1 MKTRIR
7 LGLFLA
13 LLLPTIVYANRSPS
27 GVSDQLVFGNPAS
40 ESAHGLKIASGESQV
55 VQIDSKLG
63 VLERRYTA
71 RELKGCDAALEFTLK
86 IPPANLKASKGSVT
100 LEFREIHNRQTG
112 VFGYR
117 IFVSGKEVYFRNYEE
132 AGSGPN
138 HFFVEVDRTL
148 VPADGKMT
156 IRLQSESGVPFC
168 LADVWAYSDFATLA
182 ASQNIEPG
190 KMGFILGLSAELAG
204 VPVDLKKNP
213 DQKMKVVEALEQKY
227 GGLQSYELGL
237 MGSVAYTLRSRPE
250 GQKSIDDTLEI
261 SVATGLPYH
270 LMFSS
275 WWGGAATGMDGR
287 GGYFSDLQYEG
298 VSYNSETKTY
308 NPSFPNQWGSSLWPT
323 RNDPHLNKINNLRIE
338 RLTRYLVDRRATVEL
353 GGAKLPTGV
362 IYAEM
367 GPGYGLEASR
377 QTRELAKKEGITLD
391 PEDGFSREEAEW
403 ALKNYG
409 AYFAQQVPA
418 YRAGLGRGTIKI
430 DNGKVEFPSDPV
442 FDNIYTHGFWGI
454 GGPLNDPKFAYWQA
468 NLNEGMWNSGELTE
482 AYPQAWYDYVVA
494 NGRIACVN
502 IERVMIQNLG
512 YMPFAYG
519 NGLQFVCL
527 FNAKPGDEELLKKE
541 DGVAEKP
548 NPPIDYPRRVLDVN
562 LARDKSPAK
571 APGVVAFKEL
581 TTGAKGLHVQ
591 PLESKKEGE
600 IVCEIKDPETAFA
613 NGLDLKVSGVVGRVP
628 RKGSYIK
635 VLAGD
640 SPTQLSE
647 VKNLVGTDFVASGG
661 WGGKNFATIDLSSL
675 AKGKKSVFVALK
687 IASEGMAAEVTVSQI
702 SAYIPWSL
710 KAGQSNGWV
719 PTLGDSRRRSLWV
732 QQRARLD
739 RMAQM
744 LEQAGGSEQIL
755 AKASELKASG
765 FYTQALEFLFREY
778 AQVLPA
784 RFAVKGTGK
793 LASQPVEVSVK
804 TPDSVLIV
812 DLLKISP
819 EGIDLEMRA
828 PAETPCTVS
837 FSGLAEKS
845 SWKLSRV
852 SGALFHLRPANEA
865 DPEAVAATG
874 GRAAFDV
881 AIGEPPLP
889 ALPKTLVAQGG
900 GGGFTIQDIELTD
913 GEMIR
918 RIPLVKDALVTR
930 RKVGEPINNDRYR
943 GRTDG
948 DRLTLSLN
956 DNGEVER
963 IDAEFGKDA
972 GTIKSFTPP
981 SAYPEPINGIIE
993 LDNGNRYELGYNR
1006 GMTDTEVVGLSA
1018 LKSSSLETIK
1028 QAFAPGQWVEISYSP
1043 YTSHNRPPRIL
1054 KISQPVETI
1063 FKEDF
1068 TKSDDSWAQRALELE
1083 NIQVADLK
1091 GRKLWPKKAWT
1102 PGHVVYRIEAP
1113 RPLGQT
1119 SAGFTGRLILTP
1131 ENRITLFVRTDGG
1144 EWQKCGEY
1152 VTASSGSNNFGALK
1166 MVDVTPWVRGKKSF
1180 DLKVEMLTTNS
1191 SWCSIGS
1198 IEVRT
1203 EGDHTQPLKNP

>member
-1 MKTRIR
+1 MKRN
-7 LGLFLA
+7 LCVVLLLA
-13 LLLPTIVYANRSPS
+13 FVLPTIASANKTASKIA
-27 GVSDQLVFGNPAS
+27 DQIVFGNATS
-40 ESAHGLKIASGESQV
+40 ESSHGLTATGGRSEIV
-55 VQIDSKLG
+55 RIDSKLG
-63 VLERRYTA
+63 VLERTYTA
-71 RELKGCDAALEFTLK
+71 RQVEGTGAALEFVLK
-86 IPPANLKASKGSVT
+86 IPSAELRASKGPLT
-100 LEFREIHNRQTG
+100 LEFREIHNRQKG

-117 IFVSGKEVYFRNYEE
+117 VFISGKEVYFRNYEE

-138 HFFVEVDRTL
+138 HFFVEVDRVL
-148 VPADGKMT
+148 VPVDGKMRVR
-156 IRLQSESGVPFC
+156 IQSESGVPFC
-168 LADVWAYSDFATLA
+168 LADVWAYSDFASLA

-237 MGSVAYTLRSRPE
+237 LGSVAYALRSRPE

-261 SVATGLPYH
+261 SAATGLPYH

-298 VSYNSETKTY
+298 VSYNAETKTY

-338 RLTRYLVDRRATVEL
+338 RLARYLVDRRATLEL

-367 GPGYGLEASR
+367 GPGYGIEANR
-377 QTRELAKKEGITLD
+377 QSRELAKKEGITLD

-430 DNGKVEFPSDPV
+430 VDGKAEFPSEPV

-502 IERVMIQNLG
+502 IERVMIQNLR
-512 YMPFAYG
+512 YMPFAFG

-541 DGVAEKP
+541 DGIADKP

-562 LARDKSPAK
+562 FARDKSPSK
-571 APGVVAFKEL
+571 SPGVIKVHGLSDAIKGGNIHALKSKE
-581 TTGAKGLHVQ
+581 
-591 PLESKKEGE
+591 EGE
-600 IVCEIKDPETAFA
+600 IVCEISDPETAFA
-613 NGLDLKVSGVVGRVP
+613 NGLDLKVSGAVGRVP
-628 RKGSYIK
+628 RQGSYIK

-640 SPTQLSE
+640 SPTQLAQ

-661 WGGKNFATIDLSSL
+661 WGGKNFATIDLSSV
-675 AKGKKSVFVALK
+675 AKGKKSLYVGIK
-687 IASEGMAAEVTVSQI
+687 IASDGMPAEVTINQI

-710 KAGQSNGWV
+710 KVGQTDGWV

-739 RMAQM
+739 RMMQM
-744 LEQAGGSEQIL
+744 FEQAGGSGQVL
-755 AKASELKASG
+755 AKASELKAPG

-804 TPDSVLIV
+804 TPEAVVIV
-812 DLLKISP
+812 DLLKATP

-828 PAETPCTVS
+828 AADTPCTVA
-837 FSGLAEKS
+837 FNGLPEKS
-845 SWKLSRV
+845 TWKFSRV
-852 SGALFHLRPANEA
+852 SGALFQLRPADKD

-874 GRAAFDV
+874 GRAAFDLT
-881 AIGEPPLP
+881 IGPPPLP
-889 ALPKTLVAQGG
+889 PLPKTLIAQGS
-900 GGGFTIQDIELTD
+900 GGGFAIQDIELTD
-913 GEMIR
+913 GEMNR
-918 RIPLVKDALVTR
+918 RIPLAKDALVTR
-930 RKVGEPINNDRYR
+930 RKVGEPINNNRYR
-943 GRTDG
+943 GRYDG
-948 DRLTLSLN
+948 DRLTLTLN
-956 DNGEVER
+956 DAGEVER
-963 IDAEFGKDA
+963 IDAEHGKDA

-981 SAYPEPINGIIE
+981 SVYPEPCNGIIE
-993 LDNGNRYELGYNR
+993 LENGNRYELGYNR
-1006 GMTDTEVVGLSA
+1006 GMTDTDVVGLSA

-1028 QAFAPGQWVEISYSP
+1028 QAFAPGQWLEISYSP

-1054 KISQPVETI
+1054 KISQPVVTI
-1063 FKEDF
+1063 FKEDY
-1068 TKSDDSWAQRALELE
+1068 TKADDSWVQRALEVE
-1083 NIQVADLK
+1083 NIHVKDLR
-1091 GRKLWPKKAWT
+1091 GLKLWPKNAWT
-1102 PGHVVYRIEAP
+1102 PGHVVYRIDAP
-1113 RPLGQT
+1113 RPMGQT
-1119 SAGFTGRLILTP
+1119 SVGFTGRLILNP
-1131 ENRITLFVRTDGG
+1131 ENRVTLFVRTDGG
-1144 EWQKCGEY
+1144 EWQKCGEF
-1152 VTASSGSNNFGALK
+1152 VTASSGSNDFGALK
-1166 MVDVTPWVRGKKSF
+1166 MVDVTPWVRGKSSF

-1191 SWCSIGS
+1191 TWCSIGS
-1198 IEVRT
+1198 LEVRT
-1203 EGDHTQPLKNP
+1203 EGEHNPPNPQP

>member
-1 MKTRIR
+1 MEPRIR
-7 LGLFLA
+7 LGIFLA
-13 LLLPTIVYANRSPS
+13 LILSTIAYAAPS
-27 GVSDQLVFGNPAS
+27 ASRISDQLVFGNPAS
-40 ESAHGLKIASGESQV
+40 ESSHGLKVASGESRV
-55 VQIDSKLG
+55 IQIDSKLG

-71 RELKGCDAALEFTLK
+71 RELKGRDATLEFDLK
-86 IPPANLKASKGSVT
+86 VPPAELRASKTPLT

-138 HFFVEVDRTL
+138 HFFVEVDRAI
-148 VPADGKMT
+148 VPADGRMR
-156 IRLQSESGVPFC
+156 IRIQSESSVPFC
-168 LADVWAYSDFATLA
+168 LADVWAYSDFASLT
-182 ASQNIEPG
+182 ASQTIQPG

-261 SVATGLPYH
+261 SAATGLPYH

-298 VSYNSETKTY
+298 VSYNAETKTY

-338 RLTRYLVDRRATVEL
+338 RLTRYLVDRRATMEL

-367 GPGYGLEASR
+367 GPGYGLEANQ
-377 QTRELAKKEGITLD
+377 QTRELAKRDGITLD
-391 PEDGFSREEAEW
+391 PEDGISREEAEW

-430 DNGKVEFPSDPV
+430 DNGKVEFPTDPV

-454 GGPLNDPKFAYWQA
+454 GGPLNDPKFAFWQA

-502 IERVMIQNLG
+502 IERVMIQDLR

-527 FNAKPGDEELLKKE
+527 FNAKPGDEDLLKKE
-541 DGVAEKP
+541 DGIADKP

-562 LARDKSPAK
+562 FARDKSPLK
-571 APGVVAFKEL
+571 SPGVIKLHGLSDAIKGGNIHALKSKE
-581 TTGAKGLHVQ
+581 
-591 PLESKKEGE
+591 EGE
-600 IVCEIKDPETAFA
+600 IICEISDPETAFA
-613 NGLDLKVSGVVGRVP
+613 NGLELKVSGATSRVP
-628 RKGSYIK
+628 LKGSYIK
-635 VLAGD
+635 VLAG
-640 SPTQLSE
+640 SSATQLTE
-647 VKNLVGTDFVASGG
+647 VKTLLAADFIAGGG
-661 WGGKNFATIDLSSL
+661 WGNKSFATVDLSTI
-675 AKGKKSVFVALK
+675 AKGNKSVFVAVK
-687 IASEGMAAEVTVSQI
+687 IASEGMPAEVTISQI
-702 SAYIPWSL
+702 SAYIPWSI
-710 KAGQSNGWV
+710 KAGQTDGWV
-719 PTLGDSRRRSLWV
+719 PNLGDSRRRSLWV

-739 RMAQM
+739 RMVQM
-744 LEQAGGSEQIL
+744 FEQAGGSGEVL
-755 AKASELKASG
+755 AKASEMKTSG

-784 RFAVKGTGK
+784 RFAMKGTGK
-793 LASQPVEVSVK
+793 LANKPVEVSVK
-804 TPDSVLIV
+804 GPESVVVV

-819 EGIDLEMRA
+819 EGIDLELR
-828 PAETPCTVS
+828 AETDTPSSVA
-837 FSGLAEKS
+837 FSGLPENS
-845 SWKLSRV
+845 TWKLFRI
-852 SGALFHLRPANEA
+852 SGPLFHLRPAA
-865 DPEAVAATG
+865 KDDPEAVAATA
-874 GRAAFDV
+874 GRASFDLT
-881 AIGEPPLP
+881 IGQPQLPPLP
-889 ALPKTLVAQGG
+889 KTFVAQGT
-900 GGGFTIQDIELTD
+900 GGGFAIQDVELTD
-913 GEMIR
+913 GEMAR
-918 RIPLVKDALVTR
+918 RIPLVKDALITR
-930 RKVGEPINNDRYR
+930 RKVGEPVNNNRYR
-943 GRTDG
+943 GRYDG
-948 DRLTLSLN
+948 DRLSLTLN
-956 DNGEVER
+956 DAGEVER

-981 SAYPEPINGIIE
+981 SVYPERSNGIIE

-1028 QAFAPGQWVEISYSP
+1028 QAFAPGQWVEVSYAP

-1063 FKEDF
+1063 FKEDYG
-1068 TKSDDSWAQRALELE
+1068 TSDDSWVQRAVEVE
-1083 NIQVADLK
+1083 NIHVADLK

-1119 SAGFTGRLILTP
+1119 SVGFTGRLILNP

-1144 EWQKCGEY
+1144 EWQTCGEY

-1180 DLKVEMLTTNS
+1180 ELKVEMLTTNS
-1191 SWCSIGS
+1191 TWCSIGL

-1203 EGDHTQPLKNP
+1203 EGDHSQPLKN

>member
-1 MKTRIR
+1 MKPRTR

-13 LLLPTIVYANRSPS
+13 LILPTIVYADRSPS

-40 ESAHGLKIASGESQV
+40 ESKHGLKVASGESRV

-71 RELKGCDAALEFTLK
+71 RELKGRDATLDFDLK
-86 IPPANLKASKGSVT
+86 IPPAELRASKTPLT

-138 HFFVEVDRTL
+138 HFFVEVDRAL
-148 VPADGKMT
+148 VPADGKVRVR
-156 IRLQSESGVPFC
+156 IQSESGIPFC
-168 LADVWAYSDFATLA
+168 LAEVWAYSDFKALV
-182 ASQNIEPG
+182 ASQDIEPG

-213 DQKMKVVEALEQKY
+213 DQKMKVVEALGQKY

-261 SVATGLPYH
+261 SAATGLPYH

-287 GGYFSDLQYEG
+287 GGYFSDLEYEG
-298 VSYNSETKTY
+298 ISYNAETKTY
-308 NPSFPNQWGSSLWPT
+308 YPSFPNQWGSSLWPT

-338 RLTRYLVDRRATVEL
+338 RLTRYLVDRRATMEL

-367 GPGYGLEASR
+367 GPGYGLEANQ
-377 QTRELAKKEGITLD
+377 QTRDLAKRDGITLD
-391 PEDGFSREEAEW
+391 PEDGISREEAEW

-418 YRAGLGRGTIKI
+418 DRAGLGRGTIKI
-430 DNGKVEFPSDPV
+430 DNGKVEFPTDPV

-454 GGPLNDPKFAYWQA
+454 GGPLNDPKFAFWQA

-502 IERVMIQNLG
+502 IERVMIQDLR

-527 FNAKPGDEELLKKE
+527 FNAKPGDEDLLKKE
-541 DGVAEKP
+541 DGIADKP

-562 LARDKSPAK
+562 FARDKSPSK
-571 APGVVAFKEL
+571 SPGVIKLHGLSDAIKGGNIHAIKSKE
-581 TTGAKGLHVQ
+581 
-591 PLESKKEGE
+591 EGE
-600 IVCEIKDPETAFA
+600 VVCEISDPETAFA
-613 NGLDLKVSGVVGRVP
+613 NGLELKVSGVTSRVP
-628 RKGSYIK
+628 LKGSYIK
-635 VLAGD
+635 VLAGE
-640 SPTQLSE
+640 SPDKLAE
-647 VKNLVGTDFVASGG
+647 VKSLLGTDFVAGGG
-661 WGGKNFATIDLSSL
+661 WGNKSFATVDLSTI
-675 AKGKKSVFVALK
+675 AKGNKSVIVAVK
-687 IASEGMAAEVTVSQI
+687 IASEGMPAEVTISQI
-702 SAYIPWSL
+702 SAYIPWNI
-710 KAGQSNGWV
+710 KAGQTDSWV

-739 RMAQM
+739 RMMQM
-744 LEQAGGSEQIL
+744 FEQAGGSGEVL
-755 AKASELKASG
+755 AKASEMKTSG

-778 AQVLPA
+778 AQVFPA

-793 LASQPVEVSVK
+793 LSNQPVEVSVK
-804 TPDSVLIV
+804 TLESVVVV
-812 DLLKISP
+812 DLLKVSP
-819 EGIDLEMRA
+819 EGIDLELR
-828 PAETPCTVS
+828 AETDTPCSVA
-837 FSGLAEKS
+837 FSGLPENS
-845 SWKLSRV
+845 TWKLSRV
-852 SGALFHLRPANEA
+852 SGALFHLRPATKD
-865 DPEAVAATG
+865 DPEALVATAD
-874 GRAAFDV
+874 RASFDLT
-881 AIGEPPLP
+881 IGQPPLP
-889 ALPKTLVAQGG
+889 PLPKTFLAQGT
-900 GGGFTIQDIELTD
+900 GGGFAIQDVDLTD
-913 GEMIR
+913 GEMVR
-918 RIPLVKDALVTR
+918 RVPSVKDALVTR
-930 RKVGEPINNDRYR
+930 RMVGEPLTDNRFR
-943 GRTDG
+943 GRYDG
-948 DRLTLSLN
+948 DRLIVTLN
-956 DNGEVER
+956 DAGEVER
-963 IDAEFGKDA
+963 IDAEQGKDS
-972 GTIKSFTPP
+972 GMIKSFTPP
-981 SAYPEPINGIIE
+981 SAYPEPCNGIIE
-993 LDNGNRYELGYNR
+993 LENGNRYELGYNR
-1006 GMTDTEVVGLSA
+1006 GMTDTEIVGLSA

-1028 QAFAPGQWVEISYSP
+1028 QAFAPGQWVEISYAP
-1043 YTSHNRPPRIL
+1043 YTSHNRPPRVL

-1063 FKEDF
+1063 FKEDY
-1068 TKSDDSWAQRALELE
+1068 TKADDSWVQRALEVE
-1083 NIQVADLK
+1083 NIHVKDLR
-1091 GRKLWPKKAWT
+1091 GLKLWPQKAWT
-1102 PGHVVYRIEAP
+1102 PGHVVYRIDSP
-1113 RPLGQT
+1113 RSLGQT
-1119 SAGFTGRLILTP
+1119 SVGFTGRLILNP

-1144 EWQKCGEY
+1144 EWKKCGEF

-1191 SWCSIGS
+1191 TWCSIGS
-1198 IEVRT
+1198 LEGRT
-1203 EGDHTQPLKNP
+1203 EGPQSSTTNQQ

>member
-1 MKTRIR
+1 MKPRIR
-7 LGLFLA
+7 LGIFLA
-13 LLLPTIVYANRSPS
+13 LILPTIAYAAPS
-27 GVSDQLVFGNPAS
+27 ASRISDQLVFGNPAS
-40 ESAHGLKIASGESQV
+40 ESKHGLKVASGESRV

-71 RELKGCDAALEFTLK
+71 RELKGRDATLEFDLK
-86 IPPANLKASKGSVT
+86 VPPAELRASKTPLT

-138 HFFVEVDRTL
+138 HFFVEVGRAI
-148 VPADGKMT
+148 VPADGRMR
-156 IRLQSESGVPFC
+156 IRIQSESSVPFC
-168 LADVWAYSDFATLA
+168 LADVWAYSDFASLT
-182 ASQNIEPG
+182 ASQTIQPG

-261 SVATGLPYH
+261 SAATGLPYH

-298 VSYNSETKTY
+298 VSYNAETKTY

-338 RLTRYLVDRRATVEL
+338 RLTRYLVDRRATMEL

-367 GPGYGLEASR
+367 GPGYGLEANQ
-377 QTRELAKKEGITLD
+377 QTRELAKRDGITLD
-391 PEDGFSREEAEW
+391 PEDGISREEAEW

-430 DNGKVEFPSDPV
+430 DNGKVEFPTDPV

-454 GGPLNDPKFAYWQA
+454 GGPLNDPKFAFWQA

-502 IERVMIQNLG
+502 IERVMIQDLR

-527 FNAKPGDEELLKKE
+527 FNAKPGDEDLLKKE
-541 DGVAEKP
+541 DGIADKP

-562 LARDKSPAK
+562 FARDKSPLK
-571 APGVVAFKEL
+571 SPGVIKLHGLSDAIKGGNIHALKSKE
-581 TTGAKGLHVQ
+581 
-591 PLESKKEGE
+591 EGE
-600 IVCEIKDPETAFA
+600 IICEISDPETAFA
-613 NGLDLKVSGVVGRVP
+613 NGLELKVSGATSRVP
-628 RKGSYIK
+628 LKGSYIK
-635 VLAGD
+635 VLAG
-640 SPTQLSE
+640 SSATQLTE
-647 VKNLVGTDFVASGG
+647 VKTLLAADFIAGGG
-661 WGGKNFATIDLSSL
+661 WGNKSFATVDLSTI
-675 AKGKKSVFVALK
+675 AKGNKSVFVAVK
-687 IASEGMAAEVTVSQI
+687 IASEGMPAEVTISQI

-710 KAGQSNGWV
+710 KAGQTDGWV
-719 PTLGDSRRRSLWV
+719 PNLGDSRRRSLWV

-739 RMAQM
+739 RMVQM
-744 LEQAGGSEQIL
+744 FEQAGGSGEVL
-755 AKASELKASG
+755 AKASEMKTSG

-784 RFAVKGTGK
+784 RFAMKGTGK
-793 LASQPVEVSVK
+793 LANKPVEVSVK
-804 TPDSVLIV
+804 GPESVVVV

-819 EGIDLEMRA
+819 EGIDLELR
-828 PAETPCTVS
+828 AETDTPSSVA
-837 FSGLAEKS
+837 FSGLPENS
-845 SWKLSRV
+845 TWKLFRI
-852 SGALFHLRPANEA
+852 SGPLFHLRPAA
-865 DPEAVAATG
+865 KDDPEAVAATA
-874 GRAAFDV
+874 GRASFDLT
-881 AIGEPPLP
+881 IGQPQLPPLP
-889 ALPKTLVAQGG
+889 KTFVAQGT
-900 GGGFTIQDIELTD
+900 GGGFAIQDVELTD
-913 GEMIR
+913 GEMAR
-918 RIPLVKDALVTR
+918 RIPLVKDALITR
-930 RKVGEPINNDRYR
+930 RKVGEPVNNNRYR
-943 GRTDG
+943 GRYDG
-948 DRLTLSLN
+948 DRLSLTLN
-956 DNGEVER
+956 DAGEVER

-972 GTIKSFTPP
+972 GTIKSFMPP
-981 SAYPEPINGIIE
+981 SVYPERSNGIIE

-1028 QAFAPGQWVEISYSP
+1028 QAFAPGQWVEVSYAP

-1063 FKEDF
+1063 FKEDYG
-1068 TKSDDSWAQRALELE
+1068 TSDDSWVQRAVEVE
-1083 NIQVADLK
+1083 NIHVADLK

-1119 SAGFTGRLILTP
+1119 SVGFTGRLILNP
-1131 ENRITLFVRTDGG
+1131 ENRITLFVRTDGV
-1144 EWQKCGEY
+1144 EWQTCGEY

-1180 DLKVEMLTTNS
+1180 ELKVEMLTTNS
-1191 SWCSIGS
+1191 TWCSIGL

-1203 EGDHTQPLKNP
+1203 EGDHSQPLKN